1 MLCVCNAQSTLVSLP
16 LTSYSLPSDLGDLSK
31 CALVV
36 DSLEGLVG
44 LPWQVAPALLASP
57 SVGAV
62 VASPSVVLAAARAC
76 AWEVAAPEKTAGH
89 QPPEPPAPPTPS
101 MCASQPKN
109 SPKDPQRLRCAAG
122 IRARMF
128 VLSFETGRNWFT
140 SCSSN

>member
-1 MLCVCNAQSTLVSLP
+1 M
-16 LTSYSLPSDLGDLSK
+16 
-31 CALVV
+31 V

-89 QPPEPPAPPTPS
+89 QPPVPPAPPTPS

-109 SPKDPQRLRCAAG
+109 SPKDPQRPRCAAG